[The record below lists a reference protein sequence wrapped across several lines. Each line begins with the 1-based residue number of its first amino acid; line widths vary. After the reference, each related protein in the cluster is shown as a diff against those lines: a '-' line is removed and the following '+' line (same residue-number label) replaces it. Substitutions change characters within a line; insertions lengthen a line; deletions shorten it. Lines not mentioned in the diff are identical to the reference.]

1 MVSYQPNQADL
12 TPSVNN
18 NRRIDL
24 NELLKKKK

>member
-1 MVSYQPNQADL
+1 MVSYQPNQTNL
-12 TPSVNN
+12 TPCVNG